1 MNIDIRLCMCVPAC
15 VSVWVF
21 VDYGQWLID
30 HLTDHAILM
39 AWWPPQSECKRLL
52 IPSCHVARYCAELS
66 CCVISSWVL
75 AWGTSDKMSLW
86 SLMERTH
93 HFESFCLHDDV
104 IKWKCFPRYWP
115 FVQGIHRWPVNF
127 PHKGQWRGGLMFSF
141 ICAWINAWVNNRE
154 AGDLRRHCAH
164 YDVTVMNYCNEM
176 ARYASHSPINIIKYD
191 FPGIHIDQMTK
202 QPANCYIKR
211 ASINNFLN
219 FLLASTI
226 NLKLH
231 LWVISLTLNCTK
243 VNFMYMR
250 IMSFIYMFT
259 MWGPAPLLSLTNNQ
273 YMVASP
279 MSPRLL
285 WRPPTDA
292 TMSMSSYSLYC
303 YSCML

>member
-1 MNIDIRLCMCVPAC
+1 MYHGIVTVGHRHPQTPRSQFIKPQDVFPTDLASRSLGAAGY
-15 VSVWVF
+15 VSKF
-21 VDYGQWLID
+21 VASLWN
-30 HLTDHAILM
+30 LTDASVAQRPRHMSNFRAIYI
-39 AWWPPQSECKRLL
+39 C
-52 IPSCHVARYCAELS
+52 CHVNEIIQIPGLTLVKQQRLIFY
-66 CCVISSWVL
+66 IS
-75 AWGTSDKMSLW
+75 G
-86 SLMERTH
+86 
-93 HFESFCLHDDV
+93 
-104 IKWKCFPRYWP
+104 P
-115 FVQGIHRWPVNF
+115 F
-127 PHKGQWRGGLMFSF
+127 
-141 ICAWINAWVNNRE
+141 
-154 AGDLRRHCAH
+154 
-164 YDVTVMNYCNEM
+164 Y
-176 ARYASHSPINIIKYD
+176 
-191 FPGIHIDQMTK
+191 
-202 QPANCYIKR
+202 
-211 ASINNFLN
+211 FLN

-259 MWGPAPLLSLTNNQ
+259 MWGPAPLLPLTNNL